1 MSVFAIVGIVVSSIL
16 LLLILVRFKIQVCY
30 NEQDKYV
37 KITYLFFNYKYDMTQ
52 VLEKIGKEEA
62 TPVDEKKTSSR
73 QSPSKKQS
81 PLTTKKAHQT
91 SASIQPKPT
100 KLKTLPLKNEKLNTK
115 ETLSDSL
122 QEELK
127 AAPQKQS
134 LRKRIKIGL
143 RLIKIGKRII
153 LRFISRLRIEK
164 LLLDISFN
172 VDDPLTNAM
181 IYANLWPLI
190 GNTLATIQQFVKEIK
205 TCHYDVKTQF
215 TGNDLFV
222 KFECILTVRM
232 VDIIIVLIL
241 SVRDFFQTYQLIR
254 KK

>member
-16 LLLILVRFKIQVCY
+16 LLLILIRFKIQLCY

-52 VLEKIGKEEA
+52 ILDKMVTEERE
-62 TPVDEKKTSSR
+62 TT
-73 QSPSKKQS
+73 SKKEASHPSTKEKHTPLKTKRAHRTS
-81 PLTTKKAHQT
+81 PVKL
-91 SASIQPKPT
+91 KPT
-100 KLKTLPLKNEKLNTK
+100 KIKPMSVKNENQKV
-115 ETLSDSL
+115 
-122 QEELK
+122 
-127 AAPQKQS
+127 KQS
-134 LRKRIKIGL
+134 QSKLLRDEQATKTPKQSILAQIKIGL
-143 RLIKIGKRII
+143 RLVKIAKRII

-164 LLLDISFN
+164 VLLDINFN

-190 GNTLATIQQFVKEIK
+190 GNTLAVIQQSVKEIK
-205 TCHYDVKTQF
+205 KCHYDIKTQF
-215 TGNDLFV
+215 TGNDIFV